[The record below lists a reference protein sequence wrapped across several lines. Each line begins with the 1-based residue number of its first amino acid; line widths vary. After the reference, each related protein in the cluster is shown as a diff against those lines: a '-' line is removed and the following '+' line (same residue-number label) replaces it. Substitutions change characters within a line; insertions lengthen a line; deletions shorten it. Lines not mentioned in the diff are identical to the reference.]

1 MAADAYSIPVLG
13 ERYGS
18 WSKGKKAIVT
28 GGSRGIVR
36 TICELLAEGG
46 CDLALCARGKAGVD
60 EAVTALAGKGVRAHG
75 GIVDVADRNSL
86 RAWIVDA
93 VEQLGGIDIL
103 VANVSAFGMAM
114 DEDPWRRSFEIDV
127 MGTVAGVEDAIR
139 HLEWVASCGS
149 SGYVPRSPRK
159 RNRAGTSWVAAF
171 RNAPPVLWS
180 TNNKNGLRALSR

>member
-1 MAADAYSIPVLG
+1 MDLG
-13 ERYGS
+13 L
-18 WSKGKKAIVT
+18 KGKKAIVT
-28 GGSRGIVR
+28 GGSRGIAR

-114 DEDPWRRSFEIDV
+114 DEDTWRRSFEIDV

-149 SGYVPRSPRK
+149 SGYVNGRGATSHEARPRSPRK

-180 TNNKNGLRALSR
+180 TNNMNGLRALSR